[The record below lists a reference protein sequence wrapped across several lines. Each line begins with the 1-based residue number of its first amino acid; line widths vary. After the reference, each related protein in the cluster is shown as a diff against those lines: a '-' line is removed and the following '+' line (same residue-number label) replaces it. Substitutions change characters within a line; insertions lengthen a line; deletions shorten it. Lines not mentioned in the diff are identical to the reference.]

1 MSTNFRRK
9 IEVIQMSNNDHRK
22 MSILDELSLNV
33 DRKVEQEVSNKKQQ
47 NGIPAKSNKVSEETK
62 LNEIEKE
69 CLIDEGNENEK
80 VVENIE
86 NIESVESIEKIENI
100 KTVEIP
106 QDIDELYEHRLN
118 QNQSLF
124 IIHNEVQS
132 ASCVEFYFE
141 CSASTFAVLE
151 FFVHLVRLQIVEYIK
166 QIMSLGYVV
175 TCDIRRVGDN
185 HGMQV
190 IVQSQY
196 PLTVVYS
203 TVENAISSLNDF
215 LSTMSVDSFSR
226 NRASLL
232 TNKREMLFSR
242 MRDVANLLW
251 IEIAESLYNFRRTEQ
266 EINRIESISLEEII
280 KFYTDKICV
289 DGAGR
294 RLLVISIGPDA
305 ILNRLEEENIR
316 HWTSKEIDEF
326 RNTSTNCRPKRVT
339 VDRMNSWLENVFE
352 SKESDYNQT
361 YANTS

>member
-1 MSTNFRRK
+1 MSANFHRK
-9 IEVIQMSNNDHRK
+9 IEVIEMSNNYHRK

-33 DRKVEQEVSNKKQQ
+33 EQKMLTEKHR
-47 NGIPAKSNKVSEETK
+47 NGIPAKSKMREEETK
-62 LNEIEKE
+62 VKDIEIEIADEKE
-69 CLIDEGNENEK
+69 CINNIDEGIENEK
-80 VVENIE
+80 DVEVTENID
-86 NIESVESIEKIENI
+86 IE
-100 KTVEIP
+100 
-106 QDIDELYEHRLN
+106 ELYEHRLS

-141 CSASTFAVLE
+141 CATSTFAVLE
-151 FFVHLVRLQIVEYIK
+151 FFVHLVRLQIIEYIK

-203 TVENAISSLNDF
+203 TVENAISSLGDF
-215 LSTMSVDSFSR
+215 LSTMSAESFERS
-226 NRASLL
+226 RASVL

-251 IEIAESLYNFRRTEQ
+251 IEIAESTYNFRRTEH
-266 EINRIESISLEEII
+266 EISQIESISLEQIVE
-280 KFYTDKICV
+280 FYTDKIRF
-289 DGAGR
+289 DGSER

-305 ILNRLEEENIR
+305 ILNRLDDETIR
-316 HWTSKEIDEF
+316 HWTSKEIVEF
-326 RNTSTNCRPKRVT
+326 RNTSTKCRQKRVT

-352 SKESDYNQT
+352 SKESEY
-361 YANTS
+361 SPPPIESVEK